1 MFKKQ
6 VCLYQGDYMINC
18 NEIENN
24 NGKMDHVNSTNI
36 DQYLDIEA
44 NKKNIACLGKTM
56 SLCNKQHLS
65 NIWGS
70 VYEKFKGAFSGLSQF
85 LALMKAL

>member
-1 MFKKQ
+1 M
-6 VCLYQGDYMINC
+6 YRSRRRHRDNIGN
-18 NEIENN
+18 IE
-24 NGKMDHVNSTNI
+24 
-36 DQYLDIEA
+36 
-44 NKKNIACLGKTM
+44 CLGKTM